1 MSIFIRT
8 FACMKK
14 NTLHTNLVT
23 TTKALLHVVSLLS
36 APLLLTA
43 AILMAA
49 CSGDDASNTPTPTND
64 KTEIA
69 FNTATTTW
77 HDATRATTYDN
88 DAALQ
93 TEGEAGG
100 FTCTAYTNNS
110 TTVYFGPTEVK
121 WDGTNSKWYFPDG
134 KRYWPAEGSLDF
146 VAYKPNVTS
155 YASVPIYNGTAPSF
169 TATLPMT
176 AAEQDGITELILAF
190 TPNQSKA
197 ANAAGVSLNFLHP
210 FTKIIM
216 KLSSTQTNIHIDKI
230 IFKSIKKVGTYT
242 HNSGWALSDDAA
254 VNFEASLDAD
264 CVHDQV
270 LGTYL
275 MIPQNWAGA
284 IEIQATWTDW
294 GEPFLHHLYAT
305 VPTNWAAGYSY
316 SYTFTITQFDLRV
329 DTERFTEQW

>member
-1 MSIFIRT
+1 MKRT
-8 FACMKK
+8 KE
-14 NTLHTNLVT
+14 NTGLTMLLAALTLLATMALH
-23 TTKALLHVVSLLS
+23 ASLFLAS
-36 APLLLTA
+36 ATLLTA
-43 AILMAA
+43 
-49 CSGDDASNTPTPTND
+49 CSSEDTNTTSPATND
-64 KTEIA
+64 SEIR
-69 FNTATTTW
+69 FDVGVWNMMEG
-77 HDATRATTYDN
+77 TRATFYD
-88 DAALQ
+88 DAQLRS
-93 TEGEAGG
+93 EG
-100 FTCTAYTNNS
+100 FICTAYNAG
-110 TTVYFGPTEVK
+110 TTTEYISPVQVN
-121 WDGTNSKWYFPDG
+121 WDGGSSQWVWSDG

-155 YASVPIYNGTAPSF
+155 YASVPSYNGTAPSF

-242 HNSGWALSDDAA
+242 HNSGWALSEDAA
-254 VNFEASLDAD
+254 VNFEASLDGDYEANAD
-264 CVHDQV
+264 

-294 GEPFLHHLYAT
+294 GEPFLHHLYST

-329 DTERFTEQW
+329 DTVKFTEQW